1 MKPWIAQLAAVWLRI
16 TDTRGWACIH
26 VQEWAPALLL
36 SLLLRERMTDVIPG
50 LMTVLYQIKEEL
62 ASGRKREV
70 PLRHLE
76 TCMCFLY
83 TFY

>member
-1 MKPWIAQLAAVWLRI
+1 MIFS
-16 TDTRGWACIH
+16 TDQFST
-26 VQEWAPALLL
+26 
-36 SLLLRERMTDVIPG
+36 VIPG

-70 PLRHLE
+70 PLKHLE
-76 TCMCFLY
+76 ICMCFLY